1 MISYFFKVFQ
11 FFAAVCFNRHLL
23 TFWILACLH
32 TARNA
37 PWKWMHLIF
46 FVPTSCVSGADR
58 KLIHLLQKTLFV
70 CVYANSSL
78 PVPQPS
84 SFVTRSTRVI
94 DSSRPSLHYRSEIQ
108 FLLCFIWR
116 SVIPLKRKPEPDMF
130 IFGWSLFAR
139 FSGSPVGLEPSEKT
153 TTNLPWYIWFS
164 LFHRFELKLT

>member
-78 PVPQPS
+78 PVHQPS
-84 SFVTRSTRVI
+84 SFVTRITRVI
-94 DSSRPSLHYRSEIQ
+94 ESSRPSLFGMILFRSLLLTSNNIEHLYKMHYFMSQHRNPCRRQLPGHLCKQWI
-108 FLLCFIWR
+108 LLRQVKW
-116 SVIPLKRKPEPDMF
+116 KN
-130 IFGWSLFAR
+130 
-139 FSGSPVGLEPSEKT
+139 T
-153 TTNLPWYIWFS
+153 
-164 LFHRFELKLT
+164 